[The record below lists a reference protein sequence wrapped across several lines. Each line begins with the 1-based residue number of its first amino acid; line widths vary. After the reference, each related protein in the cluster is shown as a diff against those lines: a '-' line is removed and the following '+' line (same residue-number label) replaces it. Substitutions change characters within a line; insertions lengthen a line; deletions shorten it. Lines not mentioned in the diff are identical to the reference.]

1 VQEQVIQRSILLA
14 YFRENEIYISVI
26 RDALYFPFVHRA
38 KDEGLASFSM
48 TQQLFIYINKGI
60 VHLNGGFYVKPR
72 HRLHGRGF
80 QSTRFHD
87 LETASKTTRFRSVYT
102 EPM

>member
-1 VQEQVIQRSILLA
+1 MILRRESSESSIESDLGMRITLSRFCFLQELFLVQEQVIQRSILLA

-48 TQQLFIYINKGI
+48 TQQLFIMCK
-60 VHLNGGFYVKPR
+60 
-72 HRLHGRGF
+72 
-80 QSTRFHD
+80 TRP
-87 LETASKTTRFRSVYT
+87 S
-102 EPM
+102 